1 MTLYSL
7 IFIFAP
13 LALGHLYS
21 TVSQNLS
28 KNLFLLSPHNNDGDD
43 ATVACY
49 CYKLI
54 PLAFSIL

>member
-54 PLAFSIL
+54 PLA